1 MIRRKNI
8 TAVLLAIIIFLST
21 LGFPTLSVYASSGDS
36 GTVTSCKY
44 DYIRSTV
51 TVSGT
56 VNHKVLTSSSDAK
69 VAIFRVMPWENAED
83 VILESQ
89 PLSEQP
95 VSIKFDF
102 SVPCPEVIDR
112 LCMYAVALIMPDGER
127 KLMTSPRYPDC
138 TSVSASSLDFK
149 GISTVN
155 VADAVE
161 YGAGSIVIDVYLDK
175 LESGKQS
182 GYLYSIDDYIFYF
195 DRAYIDSL
203 DVLVRSCYAAGTD
216 VILRFLVSSP
226 SVEPVV
232 TDIEPEVPDDTDDPA
247 GEETETDVTPALPKY
262 SAISVENIK
271 ETVRLFAYTDY
282 LVSRYS
288 GSSNG
293 KISGII
299 IGRGADD
306 PGIYNNSYA
315 FGSFYFD
322 LYARAAAVIG
332 IASGKNLSGG
342 KIALIIPV
350 TDRIACGEYE
360 NSYDFLDYVCDY
372 LSSRTTLTYTVM
384 LESTSNPYGLY
395 DEYFFDPE
403 DIGGGDEG
411 EETDP
416 DETETNVPPETSV
429 PVTDTENYT
438 SDTISDIGP
447 TETYEPETET
457 EAGDSPETPPELQTE
472 SSEPVTDTM
481 PVPPD
486 STDPDVPF
494 TREPPEKNEK
504 GSGICCSDTSEM
516 FLSALEKLRKQY
528 SCIGKGYIWCWYPD
542 VNTNSAA
549 LNVCFVYNYLK
560 TATDGASAFI
570 LALEDSTSGSF
581 EDISHVFR
589 YINTAENEKET
600 GFALSVFGE
609 SRWDDVISGYN
620 SEKIVTKVL
629 NERELHFDYP
639 GITGVKDRWDFT
651 SSNGDQGW
659 KSGLG
664 CLSLKSTAVD
674 DGRVLRARM
683 DGEQSTGEYSD
694 ICFICDPAE
703 PLLFCDSLSF
713 RLSLGE
719 KTGELFEVKIKIY
732 GSNFVIDSECVVP
745 SGVPYNVF
753 LDTTDFTDTTNIIS
767 VRMCTRRITGKGEYD
782 LDVYRI
788 SYNSKKYD
796 SSTLSSLI
804 ESARADIAVVA
815 GKNEGKSSLRLKL
828 IAGGIL
834 LGAASFTVA
843 IAMAAD
849 PKRKKKE

>member
-1 MIRRKNI
+1 MGRRKSV
-8 TAVLLAIIIFLST
+8 TAVLLAAIIILST
-21 LGFPTLSVYASSGDS
+21 LCFPILNVYASSGDY
-36 GTVTSCKY
+36 GTVTSCTY
-44 DYIRSTV
+44 DPARSIV

-56 VNHKVLTSSSDAK
+56 VNHKVLTSSADADIA
-69 VAIFRVMPWENAED
+69 VFRVMPWENGED
-83 VILESQ
+83 VIHGSQ
-89 PLSEQP
+89 PLSEKP
-95 VSIKFDF
+95 ISIKFDF

-127 KLMTSPRYPDC
+127 KLMTAPRYPDC
-138 TSVSASSLDFK
+138 TSVSASSIDFK
-149 GISTVN
+149 GISTVIA
-155 VADAVE
+155 ADAVE
-161 YGAGSIVIDVYLDK
+161 YGAESIVIDVFLDK

-203 DVLVRSCYAAGTD
+203 DVLVGSCYAAGTD
-216 VILRFLVSSP
+216 VIMRFLVSP
-226 SVEPVV
+226 PIVEPGAAGKEYEIREYGEV
-232 TDIEPEVPDDTDDPA
+232 TDGD
-247 GEETETDVTPALPKY
+247 ETEADAIPALPKY
-262 SAISVENIK
+262 SAISIK
-271 ETVRLFAYTDY
+271 NTEETVRLYAYTDY

-306 PGIYNNSYA
+306 PRIYNHSYA
-315 FGSFYFD
+315 FGSLYYN
-322 LYARAAAVIG
+322 LYASAAAVIG
-332 IASGKNLSGG
+332 IASGKNSSGG

-350 TDRIACGEYE
+350 TDRIGCGEYE

-395 DEYFFDPE
+395 DEYFSDSE

-416 DETETNVPPETSV
+416 DETETHVPPETSMSA
-429 PVTDTENYT
+429 TETEKT
-438 SDTISDIGP
+438 SSDIVSDVGP
-447 TETYEPETET
+447 TETYDPETVAEDST
-457 EAGDSPETPPELQTE
+457 EPTSEPQTE
-472 SSEPVTDTM
+472 SSAPVTDTV
-481 PVPPD
+481 PIPPD
-486 STDPDVPF
+486 STGTDVPF
-494 TREPPEKNEK
+494 TREPPEINEK
-504 GSGICCSDTSEM
+504 GAGICCSDTSEM

-570 LALEDSTSGSF
+570 LALEDSASGSF

-600 GFALSVFGE
+600 EFALSVFRK
-609 SRWDDVISGYN
+609 SRWDDIISGYN

-629 NERELHFDYP
+629 NERELLFDYP
-639 GITGVKDRWDFT
+639 GITGIKDRWDFT
-651 SSNGDQGW
+651 SSNGEQGW
-659 KSGLG
+659 RSGLG
-664 CLSLKSTAVD
+664 CLSLKSTAAD
-674 DGRVLRARM
+674 GGRVLRAHM
-683 DGEQSTGEYSD
+683 DGERSTGEYSD

-713 RLSLGE
+713 RLSLGG

-732 GSNFVIDSECVVP
+732 GSDFVIDSECVVP
-745 SGVPYNVF
+745 SGVPYDVF
-753 LDTTDFTDTTNIIS
+753 LDTTDFTDTTSIIS

-788 SYNSKKYD
+788 SFNSKKYD

-804 ESARADIAVVA
+804 ESAKADIAVEA
-815 GKNEGKSSLRLKL
+815 GKDNGEESLRLKL
-828 IAGGIL
+828 IAGGL
-834 LGAASFTVA
+834 LFGAASFTVA
-843 IAMAAD
+843 IAMASD